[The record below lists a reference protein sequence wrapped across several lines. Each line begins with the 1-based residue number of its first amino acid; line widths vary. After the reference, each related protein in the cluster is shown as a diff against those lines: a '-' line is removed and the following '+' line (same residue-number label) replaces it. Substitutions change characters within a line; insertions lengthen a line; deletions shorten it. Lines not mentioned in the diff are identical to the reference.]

1 MLFFHI
7 LGELITI
14 GRDGWI
20 RVWDLESICN
30 ARATD
35 AEAEK
40 AVFHLDPMNEVEVEP
55 GAVLMSIAKSKLIA
69 EDNNDWFIQD
79 GTGSIWKVDLS
90 FSLSM
95 HKPARIYR
103 YKK

>member
-1 MLFFHI
+1 
-7 LGELITI
+7 
-14 GRDGWI
+14 
-20 RVWDLESICN
+20 
-30 ARATD
+30 
-35 AEAEK
+35 
-40 AVFHLDPMNEVEVEP
+40 MNEVEVEP
-55 GAVLMSIAKSKLIA
+55 GAVLMCIAKSKLVA

-103 YKK
+103 YFCK

>member
-1 MLFFHI
+1 MRSL
-7 LGELITI
+7 L
-14 GRDGWI
+14 RDH
-20 RVWDLESICN
+20 C
-30 ARATD
+30 A
-35 AEAEK
+35 
-40 AVFHLDPMNEVEVEP
+40 
-55 GAVLMSIAKSKLIA
+55 GAVLMSIAKSKLVA

-103 YKK
+103 

>member
-1 MLFFHI
+1 MKKFRNIFCVRS
-7 LGELITI
+7 LI
-14 GRDGWI
+14 RDH
-20 RVWDLESICN
+20 C
-30 ARATD
+30 A
-35 AEAEK
+35 
-40 AVFHLDPMNEVEVEP
+40 
-55 GAVLMSIAKSKLIA
+55 GAVLMSIAKSKLVA

-103 YKK
+103 